1 MHARTHACMG
11 LKPPPLERKSSGG
24 LYLAS
29 LVAGLINQPDY
40 LLGLPASRSSPWV
53 CLITGPSTS
62 SRLSRANL
70 FSFELGGE
78 EGRRE
83 GAGGKAP
90 ERGQKKQ
97 IPRRGNATRR
107 PTASPVCFDVHSR
120 TCSMHP
126 PAVSTRYRPPPFQC
140 SDGRAAGVSCLL
152 TVSSRER
159 EGWREGG

>member
-1 MHARTHACMG
+1 MDACMHARTHACMG

-83 GAGGKAP
+83 GPGARPEKA
-90 ERGQKKQ
+90 
-97 IPRRGNATRR
+97 N
-107 PTASPVCFDVHSR
+107 PTARKRHETPNRLS
-120 TCSMHP
+120 
-126 PAVSTRYRPPPFQC
+126 
-140 SDGRAAGVSCLL
+140 GLL
-152 TVSSRER
+152 
-159 EGWREGG
+159 